1 MLVKCINKTIVM
13 PTLGWIAFEATN
25 GNIHSCPNRPLN
37 IKTKMLIQE
46 AVNKM
51 NNTATTHVFYR
62 NIDITSSQRSDD
74 SVFLPP
80 AKYARLNPNSVPF

>member
-1 MLVKCINKTIVM
+1 
-13 PTLGWIAFEATN
+13 
-25 GNIHSCPNRPLN
+25 
-37 IKTKMLIQE
+37 MLIQE